1 MKFLPL
7 VLRSLLRKKTRTI
20 FTVLSILVAFL
31 LFGYLG
37 AIRQA
42 FEGGVEL
49 TGADRL
55 LTLHRVSLI
64 QLLPVSY
71 GSRIEPLPGVREVT
85 HSTWFGGTYQDPKN
99 FFPQMV
105 VEPEGLLDLYPE
117 YRLPEEQKRAWLADR
132 IGAVAGRQIATKY
145 GWKIGDRI
153 PIQATIWRK
162 KDGSSD
168 WEFDLVGI
176 YDGAEKGTDTTQFFF
191 RYDYFDETRLFE
203 KGMVGW
209 FVVRIAE
216 PERAAEVA
224 QRIDDTFANSPY
236 ETKTSTEKAFAQA
249 FANQVGNIGAILRSV
264 LLAVFFTILLVAGN
278 TMAQSVRERTSE
290 LAVLKTLGFSDGKVL
305 GLVMAESLL
314 LSAIGGLPGLAL
326 AWALIERGDPTG
338 GALPIFFLPAR
349 YLVYG
354 VALVAALGIAT
365 GVPPAFVAL
374 RLRIVE
380 ALRRV

>member
-1 MKFLPL
+1 MKYFPL
-7 VLRSLLRKKTRTI
+7 VWRSLLRKKTRTI

-71 GSRIEPLPGVREVT
+71 KQRIESVAGVEAVT
-85 HSTWFGGTYQDPKN
+85 HATWFGGIYQDPRN

-105 VEPEGLLDLYPE
+105 VEPEGYLDLFPE
-117 YRLPEEQKRAWLADR
+117 YRLPADQKKAWLADR
-132 IGAVAGRQIATKY
+132 TGAVAGRQIAKKY

-162 KDGSSD
+162 KDGTAT
-168 WEFDLVGI
+168 WEFVLDGI

-191 RYDYFDETRLFE
+191 RYDYLEEARAFGQ
-203 KGMVGW
+203 GMVGW
-209 FVVRIAE
+209 FVVRIAN
-216 PERAAEVA
+216 PDRAAEVA
-224 QRIDDTFANSPY
+224 RKIDDTFANSPY

-249 FANQVGNIGAILRSV
+249 FANQVGNIGAILRAV

-278 TMAQSVRERTSE
+278 AVAQSVRERTGE
-290 LAVLKTLGFSDGKVL
+290 LAVLKTLGFSNAKVL
-305 GLVMAESLL
+305 GLVMAESML
-314 LSAIGGLPGLAL
+314 LSAIGGLLGLAL
-326 AWALIERGDPTG
+326 AWVLIQRGDPTG
-338 GALPIFFLPAR
+338 GALPIFFLPVRDLLFGVGIVA
-349 YLVYG
+349 LLG
-354 VALVAALGIAT
+354 VAT
-365 GVPPAFVAL
+365 GLAPAVGAV
-374 RLRIVE
+374 RLKIVD

>member
-1 MKFLPL
+1 MRYFSL
-7 VLRSLLRKKTRTI
+7 VWRSLLRKKTRTI

-71 GSRIEPLPGVREVT
+71 KSRIESISGVKEVIC
-85 HSTWFGGTYQDPKN
+85 STWFGGTYQDPKN
-99 FFPQMV
+99 FFPQIV
-105 VEPEGLLDLYPE
+105 SEPQGVLDLYPE
-117 YRLPEEQKRAWLADR
+117 YRLPEEQKVAWLANR
-132 IGAVAGRQIATKY
+132 MGAIAGRQIATKY
-145 GWKIGDRI
+145 GWKVGDRI

-162 KDGSSD
+162 KDGTAD
-168 WEFDLVGI
+168 WQFDLVGI
-176 YDGAEKGTDTTQFFF
+176 YDGVEKGTDTTQFFF
-191 RYDYFDETRLFE
+191 HYDYFDETRMFAQ
-203 KGMVGW
+203 GMVGW
-209 FVVRIAE
+209 FVERIAD
-216 PERAAEVA
+216 PGRAAEIA
-224 QRIDDTFANSPY
+224 RDIDDTFANSRY
-236 ETKTSTEKAFAQA
+236 ETKTTTEKAFAQG
-249 FANQVGNIGAILRSV
+249 FANQVGSIGAILRSV

-278 TMAQSVRERTSE
+278 TMAQSVRERTGE

-314 LSAIGGLPGLAL
+314 LSGIGGSLGLGLAWL
-326 AWALIERGDPTG
+326 LIQRGDPTG
-338 GALPIFFLPAR
+338 GALPIFFLPMR
-349 YLVYG
+349 DLVRG
-354 VALVAALGIAT
+354 VGLVAALGVAT
-365 GVPPAFVAL
+365 GVPPAIVAL

>member
-1 MKFLPL
+1 MKYFPL
-7 VLRSLLRKKTRTI
+7 VWRSLLRKKTRTI

-71 GSRIEPLPGVREVT
+71 KQRIESVAGVEAVT
-85 HSTWFGGTYQDPKN
+85 HSTWFGGIYQDPRN

-105 VEPEGLLDLYPE
+105 VEPEGYLDLFPE
-117 YRLPEEQKRAWLADR
+117 YRLPADQKKAWLANR
-132 IGAVAGRQIATKY
+132 TGAVAGRQIAKKY

-162 KDGSSD
+162 KDGTAT
-168 WEFDLVGI
+168 WEFVLDGI

-191 RYDYFDETRLFE
+191 RYDYLEEARAFGQ
-203 KGMVGW
+203 GMVGW
-209 FVVRIAE
+209 FVVRIAN
-216 PERAAEVA
+216 PDRAAEVA
-224 QRIDDTFANSPY
+224 RKIDDTFANSPY

-249 FANQVGNIGAILRSV
+249 FANQVGNIGAILRAV

-278 TMAQSVRERTSE
+278 AVAQSVRERTGE
-290 LAVLKTLGFSDGKVL
+290 LAVLKTLGFSNAKVL
-305 GLVMAESLL
+305 GLVMAESML
-314 LSAIGGLPGLAL
+314 LSAIGGLLGLAL
-326 AWALIERGDPTG
+326 AWVLIQRGDPTG
-338 GALPIFFLPAR
+338 GALPIFFLPVRDLLIGVGIVA
-349 YLVYG
+349 LLG
-354 VALVAALGIAT
+354 VAT
-365 GVPPAFVAL
+365 GLAPAVGAV
-374 RLRIVE
+374 RLKIVD

>member
-1 MKFLPL
+1 MKYFPL
-7 VLRSLLRKKTRTI
+7 VWRSLLRKKTRTV
-20 FTVLSILVAFL
+20 FTVLSILIAFL

-71 GSRIEPLPGVREVT
+71 KQRIESVAGVEAVT
-85 HSTWFGGTYQDPKN
+85 HATWFGGIYQDPRN

-105 VEPEGLLDLYPE
+105 VEPEGYLDLFPE
-117 YRLPEEQKRAWLADR
+117 YRLPADQKKAWLADR
-132 IGAVAGRQIATKY
+132 TGAVAGRQIAKKY

-153 PIQATIWRK
+153 PIQATIWRR
-162 KDGSSD
+162 KDGTAT
-168 WEFDLVGI
+168 WEFVLDGI

-191 RYDYFDETRLFE
+191 RYDYLEEARAFGQ
-203 KGMVGW
+203 GMVGW
-209 FVVRIAE
+209 FVVRIAN
-216 PERAAEVA
+216 PDRAAEVA
-224 QRIDDTFANSPY
+224 RKIDDTFANSPY

-249 FANQVGNIGAILRSV
+249 FANQVGNIGAILRAV

-278 TMAQSVRERTSE
+278 AVAQSVRERTGE
-290 LAVLKTLGFSDGKVL
+290 LAVLKTLGFSNAKVL
-305 GLVMAESLL
+305 GLVMAESML
-314 LSAIGGLPGLAL
+314 LSAIGGLLGLAL
-326 AWALIERGDPTG
+326 AWVLIQRGDPTG
-338 GALPIFFLPAR
+338 GALPIFFLPVRDLLIGVGIVA
-349 YLVYG
+349 LLG
-354 VALVAALGIAT
+354 VAT
-365 GVPPAFVAL
+365 GLAPAVGAV
-374 RLRIVE
+374 RLKIVD

>member
-1 MKFLPL
+1 MKYFPL
-7 VLRSLLRKKTRTI
+7 VWRSLLRKKTRTV
-20 FTVLSILVAFL
+20 FTVLSILIAFL

-71 GSRIEPLPGVREVT
+71 KQRIESVAGVEAVT
-85 HSTWFGGTYQDPKN
+85 HATWFGGIYQDPRN

-105 VEPEGLLDLYPE
+105 VEPEGYLDLFPE
-117 YRLPEEQKRAWLADR
+117 YRLPADQKKAWLADR
-132 IGAVAGRQIATKY
+132 TGAVAGRQIAKKY

-162 KDGSSD
+162 KDGTAT
-168 WEFDLVGI
+168 WEFVLDGI

-191 RYDYFDETRLFE
+191 RYDYLEESRAFGQ
-203 KGMVGW
+203 GMVGW
-209 FVVRIAE
+209 FVVRIAN
-216 PERAAEVA
+216 PDRTAEVA
-224 QRIDDTFANSPY
+224 RKIDDTFANSPY

-249 FANQVGNIGAILRSV
+249 FANQVGNIGAILRAV

-278 TMAQSVRERTSE
+278 AVAQSVRERTGE
-290 LAVLKTLGFSDGKVL
+290 LAVLKTLGFSNAKVL
-305 GLVMAESLL
+305 GLVMAESML
-314 LSAIGGLPGLAL
+314 LSAIGGLLGLAL
-326 AWALIERGDPTG
+326 AWVLIQRGDPTG
-338 GALPIFFLPAR
+338 GALPIFFLPVRDLLIGVGIVA
-349 YLVYG
+349 LLG
-354 VALVAALGIAT
+354 VAT
-365 GVPPAFVAL
+365 GLAPAVGAV
-374 RLRIVE
+374 RLKIVD

>member
-1 MKFLPL
+1 MKYFPL
-7 VLRSLLRKKTRTI
+7 VWRSLLRKKTRTI

-71 GSRIEPLPGVREVT
+71 KQRIESVAGVEAVT
-85 HSTWFGGTYQDPKN
+85 HATWFGGIYQDPRN

-105 VEPEGLLDLYPE
+105 VEPEGYLDLFPE
-117 YRLPEEQKRAWLADR
+117 YRLPADQKKAWLANR
-132 IGAVAGRQIATKY
+132 TGAVAGRQIAKKY

-162 KDGSSD
+162 KDGTAT
-168 WEFDLVGI
+168 WEFVLDGI

-191 RYDYFDETRLFE
+191 RYDYLEESRSFGQGL
-203 KGMVGW
+203 VGW
-209 FVVRIAE
+209 FVVRIAN
-216 PERAAEVA
+216 PDRAADVA
-224 QRIDDTFANSPY
+224 RKIDDTFANSSS

-249 FANQVGNIGAILRSV
+249 FANQVGNIGAILRAV

-278 TMAQSVRERTSE
+278 TVAQSVRERTGE
-290 LAVLKTLGFSDGKVL
+290 LAVLKTLGFSDAKVL
-305 GLVMAESLL
+305 GLVMAESML
-314 LSAIGGLPGLAL
+314 LSAIGGLLGLAL
-326 AWALIERGDPTG
+326 AWVLIQRGDPTG
-338 GALPIFFLPAR
+338 GALPIFFLPVR
-349 YLVYG
+349 DLLIGVG
-354 VALVAALGIAT
+354 IVALLGIAT
-365 GVPPAFVAL
+365 GLAPAVGAV
-374 RLRIVE
+374 RLKIVD

>member
-1 MKFLPL
+1 VKYFPL
-7 VLRSLLRKKTRTI
+7 VWRSLLRKKTRTV
-20 FTVLSILVAFL
+20 FTVLSILIAFL
-31 LFGYLG
+31 HYGYLG

-71 GSRIEPLPGVREVT
+71 KQRIESVAGVEAVT
-85 HSTWFGGTYQDPKN
+85 HATWFGGIYQDPRN

-105 VEPEGLLDLYPE
+105 VEPEGYLDLFPE
-117 YRLPEEQKRAWLADR
+117 YRLPADQKKAWLANR
-132 IGAVAGRQIATKY
+132 TGAVAGRQIAKKY

-162 KDGSSD
+162 KDGTAT
-168 WEFDLVGI
+168 WEFVLDGI

-191 RYDYFDETRLFE
+191 RYDYLEEARAFGQ
-203 KGMVGW
+203 GMVGW
-209 FVVRIAE
+209 FVVRIAN
-216 PERAAEVA
+216 PDRAAEVA
-224 QRIDDTFANSPY
+224 RKIDDTFANSPY

-249 FANQVGNIGAILRSV
+249 FANQVGNIGAILRAV

-278 TMAQSVRERTSE
+278 TVAQSVRERTGE
-290 LAVLKTLGFSDGKVL
+290 LAVLKTLGFSNAKVL
-305 GLVMAESLL
+305 GLVMAESML
-314 LSAIGGLPGLAL
+314 LSAIGGLLGLAL
-326 AWALIERGDPTG
+326 AWVLIQRGDPTG
-338 GALPIFFLPAR
+338 GALPIFFLPVRDLLIGVGIVA
-349 YLVYG
+349 LLG
-354 VALVAALGIAT
+354 VAT
-365 GVPPAFVAL
+365 GLAPAVGAV
-374 RLRIVE
+374 RLKIVD

>member
-1 MKFLPL
+1 MKYFPL
-7 VLRSLLRKKTRTI
+7 VWRSLLRKKTRTI
-20 FTVLSILVAFL
+20 FTLLSILVAFL

-42 FEGGVEL
+42 FEGGIEL

-71 GSRIEPLPGVREVT
+71 KQRIESVAGVEAVT
-85 HSTWFGGTYQDPKN
+85 HSTWFGGIYQDPKN

-105 VEPEGLLDLYPE
+105 VEPERFFDLYPE
-117 YRLPEEQKRAWLADR
+117 YRVPADQMKAWLADR
-132 IGAVAGRQIATKY
+132 TGAIAGRQIAKKY

-162 KDGSSD
+162 RDGTAT
-168 WEFDLVGI
+168 WEFVLDGI

-191 RYDYFDETRLFE
+191 RYDYFEESRAF
-203 KGMVGW
+203 GQGQVGW
-209 FVVRIAE
+209 FVVRIAD
-216 PERAAEVA
+216 PDRAAEVA
-224 QRIDDTFANSPY
+224 RKIDDTFANSPY

-249 FANQVGNIGAILRSV
+249 FANQVGNIGAILRAV

-278 TMAQSVRERTSE
+278 TVAQSVRERTGE
-290 LAVLKTLGFSDGKVL
+290 LAVLKTLGFSDAKVL
-305 GLVMAESLL
+305 GLVMAESML
-314 LSAIGGLPGLAL
+314 LSAIGGLLGLAL
-326 AWALIERGDPTG
+326 AWILIQRGDPTG
-338 GALPIFFLPAR
+338 GALPIFFLPVRDLLIGVGIVA
-349 YLVYG
+349 LLG
-354 VALVAALGIAT
+354 VAT
-365 GVPPAFVAL
+365 GLAPAVGAV
-374 RLRIVE
+374 RLKIVD